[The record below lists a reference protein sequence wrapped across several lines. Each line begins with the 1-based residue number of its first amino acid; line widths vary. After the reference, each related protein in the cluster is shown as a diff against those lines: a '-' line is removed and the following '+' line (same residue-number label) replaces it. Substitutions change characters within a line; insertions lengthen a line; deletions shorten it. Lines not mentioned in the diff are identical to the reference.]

1 MRGLIQAVPG
11 KTALLTGGSLVA
23 LVAAGGL
30 VLGGCDFN
38 SDGVRNEGQ
47 AQTAKGSGSAP
58 DSYGSEPTA
67 EASAS
72 PKPTGGAR
80 PKKMNAVELVKLV
93 KADPKVNAELKDSLK
108 PCEGDKYPVDW
119 TYGALTG
126 SARTDIVVNVLTCGD
141 GMGIGAYVYR
151 KHGDTYENVF
161 ADEEQAPLFAD
172 PVGKGELHV
181 YKQLYAADASVDAP
195 SGEEQIV
202 YQWSADR
209 NRFEETKRWTTDY
222 NSNGDGEEDRP
233 TVGDGTEG

>member
-1 MRGLIQAVPG
+1 MRGLTKAVPG
-11 KTALLTGGSLVA
+11 KAALLTGGSLVA

-30 VLGGCDFN
+30 VLGGCDFT

-58 DSYGSEPTA
+58 DSYDSEP
-67 EASAS
+67 SAS
-72 PKPTGGAR
+72 PKPTGAR
-80 PKKMNAVELVKLV
+80 PKKVNVVELV

-108 PCEGDKYPVDW
+108 PCVDDKYPVDVA
-119 TYGALTG
+119 YGALTG

-151 KHGDTYENVF
+151 KQGDKYENVF
-161 ADEEQAPLFAD
+161 VDEEQAPLFAD

-181 YKQLYAADASVDAP
+181 YKPLYAADASVDAP

-222 NSNGDGEEDRP
+222 NSSGDGEDDRP
-233 TVGDGTEG
+233 TTGDGTEG